1 VDQAASGSEAPSRDE
16 PSLEDVYDDATLAAL
31 DAWAPRR
38 GAEPPKRLGRA
49 GLAGLVLTSMAL
61 GLREALEG
69 DDEEAIAEFR
79 PEAGDPAERW
89 VTFVHVPG
97 APAASRLV
105 IRPWLAP
112 L

>member
-1 VDQAASGSEAPSRDE
+1 VDHAARAAEAPPLVE

-31 DAWAPRR
+31 DAWQPRR

-69 DDEEAIAEFR
+69 DDDEPLAEFR
-79 PEAGDPAERW
+79 PDAGDPAERW

-97 APAASRLV
+97 APSASRLV

-112 L
+112 C